1 VVARRRFALAIRV
14 KAGIFTGIVSSA
26 AVLVTACSG
35 GSNRAVTS
43 LPPADI
49 LSALPG
55 VYRKTSISAEGKT
68 VSCPSGSELLVG
80 TTKGTIQVNGVLV
93 DTCTG
98 DEELILGA
106 STATDGSGRYR
117 LVTQTGTEDGKYY
130 PGSSQIVLVQDRVN
144 GAALPTG
151 TPKHRTVLSATL
163 TTNGLTQ
170 IAATAQPISFTLK
183 GATPAFNAD
192 GSLNASAITPVTNSD
207 GSVNM
212 VVLTAVNDVAYLNS
226 DLTVSIGP
234 VADPNAI
241 IHPPGIPSVR
251 GTVVTL
257 AKKVFAPDADAPTPA
272 PAP

>member
-1 VVARRRFALAIRV
+1 MAIRV

-55 VYRKTSISAEGKT
+55 VYRKVSITAEGKT
-68 VSCPSGSELLVG
+68 VSCPSSGELLVG
-80 TTKGTIQVNGVLV
+80 TTKGTITVNGIVV

-98 DEELILGA
+98 DDALILA
-106 STATDGSGRYR
+106 APTSTDGHGRYR
-117 LVTQTGTEDGKYY
+117 IVTENGTEDGNYY
-130 PGSSQIVLVQDRVN
+130 PGATQLTLVQDRVN
-144 GAALPTG
+144 GAALPAG
-151 TPKHRTVLSATL
+151 TPKHRTVLGATL
-163 TTNGLTQ
+163 TTSGLTKVGA
-170 IAATAQPISFTLK
+170 IAQPVSFKLK
-183 GATPAFNAD
+183 GTTPAFNAD
-192 GSLNASAITPVTNSD
+192 GSLNAGAIAPTTNSD
-207 GSVNM
+207 GSVNSI
-212 VVLTAVNDVAYLNS
+212 VLTLVNDIAYLNS

-251 GTVVTL
+251 GTVQAL
-257 AKKVFAPDADAPTPA
+257 EKKAFAPDETPPTPA

>member
-1 VVARRRFALAIRV
+1 MAIGV
-14 KAGIFTGIVSSA
+14 KASIFTGIVSSA

-35 GSNRAVTS
+35 GNGSATS

-68 VSCPSGSELLVG
+68 VSCPSSGELLVG
-80 TTKGTIQVNGVLV
+80 TTKGTIRLNGVLV

-98 DEELILGA
+98 DDALILGA

-117 LVTQTGTEDGKYY
+117 IVTETGTEDGKYY
-130 PGSSQIVLVQDRVN
+130 PGANQIVLVQDRVN
-144 GAALPTG
+144 GAALPAG
-151 TPKHRTVLSATL
+151 TPKHRTVVSATL
-163 TTNGLTQ
+163 TTSGVTQ
-170 IAATAQPISFTLK
+170 IAAIPQPVGFKLK
-183 GATPAFNAD
+183 GTIPAFNAD
-192 GSLNASAITPVTNSD
+192 GSLNASAIAPVTNSD
-207 GSVNM
+207 GSVNS

-241 IHPPGIPSVR
+241 VHPPGIPSVR
-251 GTVVTL
+251 GTVQTL
-257 AKKVFAPDADAPTPA
+257 AKQVFSPDEVAPTPA